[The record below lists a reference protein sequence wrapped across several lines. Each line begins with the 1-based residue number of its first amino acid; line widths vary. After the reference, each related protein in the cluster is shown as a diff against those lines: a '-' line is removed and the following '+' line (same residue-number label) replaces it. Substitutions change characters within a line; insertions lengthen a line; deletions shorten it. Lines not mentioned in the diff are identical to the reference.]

1 MSSGLT
7 WYSSRTYLVHNEIN
21 ISKNNNNFISILII
35 TIYNWLIAY
44 EDYLIRRVR
53 RVFSGYIVYVV
64 PICFTSTRSTPFI
77 ICTWFFITL
86 LLWAQVFVFWN
97 KTLSPAKCVYRWGF
111 RVGVYIGILLILK
124 KYGLTCISIIH
135 VLLFAAR
142 KRCNVQ
148 Q

>member
-21 ISKNNNNFISILII
+21 ISKNNNNFISII

-44 EDYLIRRVR
+44 EDYLIRGVR

-64 PICFTSTRSTPFI
+64 PVCFTSTRSTPFI

-86 LLWAQVFVFWN
+86 VLWAQVFVFWN
-97 KTLSPAKCVYRWGF
+97 KNLSPAKCVYRWAYY
-111 RVGVYIGILLILK
+111 VLSIGILLILK

-142 KRCNVQ
+142 KRCAVEQ
-148 Q
+148 